1 MKLIALLTT
10 IIMSYTAYSEPFKMA
25 VAGDSLTYGTFSNK
39 GIKTQL
45 GLKVTEEKPQEAPW
59 YFKLLYKI
67 TGFPNNNWAT
77 GENINS
83 HLVKL
88 RNAFPGQV
96 WEAKNFA
103 VPSSRIEDVAY
114 LQAPKVVAYKPDYLA
129 IAIGANNICHGSHP
143 SDMTTPAQMAFNM
156 KMILDQVKDENRI
169 ILIVGLPDISKL
181 PSVVGDKRNIL
192 GLKAQ
197 TVWSIL
203 HECDIVTSGKYVSEI
218 SQRVKEYNEVFKSFS
233 TGDKIVFG
241 AGTANM
247 VFTANDVSSIDMFH
261 SSKQGQQKFSDL
273 NPPPFIAK

>member
-1 MKLIALLTT
+1 MLHLSQISIAGN
-10 IIMSYTAYSEPFKMA
+10 EFRMA

-45 GLKVTEEKPQEAPW
+45 GLKIAKEEKPQEAPW

-67 TGFPNNNWAT
+67 TSFPDNNWAT
-77 GENINS
+77 GTNINS
-83 HLVKL
+83 HLMKL
-88 RNAFPGQV
+88 RSAFPGQV

-129 IAIGANNICHGSHP
+129 IAIGANNICHGSEP
-143 SDMTTPAQMAFNM
+143 SEMTTAAQMAFNM
-156 KMILDQVKDENRI
+156 KMILDQVKDENRT
-169 ILIVGLPDISKL
+169 ILIVGLPDISRL
-181 PSVVGDKRNIL
+181 PSVVGNKRNIL

-218 SQRVKEYNEVFKSFS
+218 SQRVKEYNEVYKSFS

-241 AGTANM
+241 AGTANLI
-247 VFTANDVSSIDMFH
+247 FTANDVSSIDMFH

-273 NPPPFIAK
+273 NPVPFIAR